1 MGIWVVISNVRG
13 WVTAVRPERCL
24 LLSLLLGSLS
34 GCADKAMPEYKR
46 CDQLESSGDLPG
58 ALAACEAA
66 SKADP
71 GSFAGKAAADRLTS
85 ITMKLAAKTAAEEVA
100 SAAAAA
106 AGAAERSHLVSSA
119 SPDDWRM
126 LISKYP
132 GTPEAQ
138 SAETK
143 LRESVSVCANLK
155 SWRLDIPLRRA
166 DKFGDELSTA
176 RKAPGTLE
184 GLVPVSIHSIA
195 EKALE
200 DAKSLREALTQIES
214 HAAQPGE
221 DHVKSSLVAHY
232 QMMVALDEKW
242 GQELQASDV
251 GAASVAELVKRT
263 AALAGRLTL
272 SEANMD
278 DMCSALAAGPRD
290 GG

>member
-1 MGIWVVISNVRG
+1 MGIWGMISNFRG
-13 WVTAVRPERCL
+13 SVTAVRPERCL
-24 LLSLLLGSLS
+24 LLPLLLASVG
-34 GCADKAMPEYKR
+34 GCVDKATPEYMR
-46 CDQLESSGDLPG
+46 CRQLESSGDLPG
-58 ALAACEAA
+58 ALAACEVA

-71 GSFAGKAAADRLTS
+71 GSYSGKSATERLTS
-85 ITMKLAAKTAAEEVA
+85 ITVKLAAKTAAAEVA

-126 LISKYP
+126 LITKYP

-143 LRESVSVCANLK
+143 LKESVSVCANLE
-155 SWRLDIPLRRA
+155 SWRLGMPLRRA
-166 DKFGDELSTA
+166 ERFGDEVSTA
-176 RKAPGTLE
+176 RKARRALE
-184 GLVPVSIHSIA
+184 GLAPVSIRSIA

-200 DAKSLREALTQIES
+200 DARSMREALAQIQA

-221 DHVKSSLVAHY
+221 DHVQSSLVANY

-242 GQELQASDV
+242 GQELRASDASV
-251 GAASVAELVKRT
+251 ESVAELVKRS
-263 AALAGRLTL
+263 AALDGRITL
-272 SEANMD
+272 SEAKMD
-278 DMCSALAAGPRD
+278 GMCSALATAPRD

>member
-1 MGIWVVISNVRG
+1 MGIWVMISNFRG

-24 LLSLLLGSLS
+24 LLPLFLG
-34 GCADKAMPEYKR
+34 GVGACVDKATPDYVR
-46 CDQLESSGDLPG
+46 CGQLESSGDLPG

-71 GSFAGKAAADRLTS
+71 GSFSGKSAAERLTS
-85 ITMKLAAKTAAEEVA
+85 ITVKLAAKTAAEEVA

-143 LRESVSVCANLK
+143 LKESVSVCANLE
-155 SWRLDIPLRRA
+155 SWRLGIPLRRA
-166 DKFGDELSTA
+166 ARFGDEVSTA
-176 RKAPGTLE
+176 RKAPGALE
-184 GLVPVSIHSIA
+184 GLAPVSIHSIA
-195 EKALE
+195 ENARE
-200 DAKSLREALTQIES
+200 DARSVRDALAQIQA
-214 HAAQPGE
+214 HAAQPEE
-221 DHVKSSLVAHY
+221 DHVQNSLIANCH
-232 QMMVALDEKW
+232 MMLALDEKW
-242 GQELQASDV
+242 GQELLASDV
-251 GAASVAELVKRT
+251 SVESVADLVKRS
-263 AALAGRLTL
+263 AALGGRITL
-272 SEANMD
+272 SEAKMD
-278 DMCSALAAGPRD
+278 DMCCALATAPRD

>member
-1 MGIWVVISNVRG
+1 V
-13 WVTAVRPERCL
+13 
-24 LLSLLLGSLS
+24 
-34 GCADKAMPEYKR
+34 
-46 CDQLESSGDLPG
+46 
-58 ALAACEAA
+58 A

-71 GSFAGKAAADRLTS
+71 GSYSGKSATERLTS
-85 ITMKLAAKTAAEEVA
+85 ITVKLAAKTAAAEVA

-126 LISKYP
+126 LITKYP

-143 LRESVSVCANLK
+143 LKESVSVCANLE
-155 SWRLDIPLRRA
+155 SWRLGMPLRRA
-166 DKFGDELSTA
+166 ERFGDEVSTA
-176 RKAPGTLE
+176 RKARRALE
-184 GLVPVSIHSIA
+184 GLAPVSIRSIA

-200 DAKSLREALTQIES
+200 DARSMREALAQIQA

-221 DHVKSSLVAHY
+221 DHVQSSLVANY

-242 GQELQASDV
+242 GQELRASDASV
-251 GAASVAELVKRT
+251 ESVAELVKRS
-263 AALAGRLTL
+263 AALDGRITL
-272 SEANMD
+272 SEAKMD
-278 DMCSALAAGPRD
+278 GMCSALATAPRD